1 MRTQRQPDIRR
12 QSRGNGLRPAALAAA
27 AVLSLAG
34 FIGLALLAAYALFGE
49 SQRDGAGTNDSLPAN
64 LDYGSVEELY
74 DYLRREFDG
83 ELSEQALLDGIKKG
97 LVEATG
103 DPHSVYFTPQ
113 QAVEFEQQLLN
124 KLTGIGAYLIEGD
137 GYPAIMTPLDGS
149 PAETAGV
156 KAKDLIVEIDDRS
169 AAGLTAAQAANLI
182 RGEEGTEVRLTVRR
196 EGAAEN
202 LQFTIV
208 RAVIDIPSVEHE
220 IRDGLGI
227 IRIRSFSPDLE
238 EGEQTVE
245 AAAAAAEALAEA
257 GVEGVVLDLR
267 FNPGGAL
274 EATQGVSGL
283 WLEPGEIVASYGST
297 GGRLTDLPAA
307 GAARPPLAGVPL
319 VILVNEASASAAEI
333 VAAALRDHDA
343 GTVVGTTTFGK
354 SSVQNII
361 SLSGAAGAKITTA
374 HWYTP
379 LGRQVEGGIE
389 PDVEVDDDLET
400 ESDEQLEKALQILRI
415 SD

>member
-1 MRTQRQPDIRR
+1 M
-12 QSRGNGLRPAALAAA
+12 LL
-27 AVLSLAG
+27 LAG
-34 FIGLALLAAYALFGE
+34 VLLVVALIGLALILAYALFGE
-49 SQRDGAGTNDSLPAN
+49 PRQPASRTINDSLPRN
-64 LDYGSVEELY
+64 LNYNSVEELY
-74 DYLRREFDG
+74 DYLRQNFDG

-97 LVEATG
+97 LLEATG

-124 KLTGIGAYLIEGD
+124 KLIGIGAYLIEGD

-149 PAETAGV
+149 PAERAGI
-156 KAKDLIVEIDDRS
+156 KAKDLIVKIDGRN
-169 AAGLTAAQAANLI
+169 AAGLTAADAANLI
-182 RGEEGTEVRLTVRR
+182 RGEEGTEVQLTIRR
-196 EGAAEN
+196 EGAEED
-202 LQFTIV
+202 LQFTIAREV
-208 RAVIDIPSVEHE
+208 VNIPSVEHE
-220 IRDGLGI
+220 IQEDIGI

-245 AAAAAAEALAEA
+245 AAIAAAETLSEA
-257 GVEGVVLDLR
+257 GVKGVVLDLR

-274 EATQGVSGL
+274 EATQGVGGL
-283 WLEPGEIVASYGST
+283 WLEPGEVVASYGPSD
-297 GGRLTDLPAA
+297 GELIDLPVQ
-307 GAARPPLAGVPL
+307 GVGQPPLAGIPL

-333 VAAALRDHDA
+333 VAAALQDYGV

-379 LGRQVEGGIE
+379 NGRQVEGGIK
-389 PDVEVDDDLET
+389 PDVDIDDDLET
-400 ESDEQLEKALQILRI
+400 ELDEQLEKALQILQR